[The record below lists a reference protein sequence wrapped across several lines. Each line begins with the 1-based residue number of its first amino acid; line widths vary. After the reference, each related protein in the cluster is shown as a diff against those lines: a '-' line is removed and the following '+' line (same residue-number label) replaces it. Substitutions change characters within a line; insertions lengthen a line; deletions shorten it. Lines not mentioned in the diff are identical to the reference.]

1 MKKYSKDKAGSVM
14 LTSKLSEPDE
24 AHKDMIT
31 DVKAVIKS
39 EK

>member
-1 MKKYSKDKAGSVM
+1 VT

-31 DVKAVIKS
+31 DVKAVIK
-39 EK
+39 